1 MKENFKV
8 EQAEFLKA
16 ECEQKPKLRT
26 FMKFK
31 QFNAMPACYQTSDL
45 HTEKALV

>member
-8 EQAEFLKA
+8 EQVEFLKD

-26 FMKFK
+26 FIEFK
-31 QFNAMPACYQTSDL
+31 QFNAMQLSQGGFLDL
-45 HTEKALV
+45 A